1 MNDPAATIT
10 ASFAAH
16 IEEISTLAVDITDA
30 LAETSEVMVH
40 ALLSDNKV
48 LCAGSGRFSALAG
61 IFVSQ
66 LVTHYERERPGLPAI
81 ALSADSCLLNA
92 VSESSQY
99 AEALARQVNTL
110 GSPGDILF
118 LLAGTSRNAET
129 LVRAVRAAHERGL
142 TVILCHGIDQVDAL
156 SLLGTQD
163 VELAV
168 AAANPARLMESYLML
183 INCLCELIDQ
193 FLFGGEA

>member
-1 MNDPAATIT
+1 MNDPATTIT
-10 ASFAAH
+10 ASFASH
-16 IEEISTLAVDITDA
+16 IEDISTLAVNITDA

-40 ALLSDNKV
+40 ALLSDKKV
-48 LCAGSGRFSALAG
+48 LCAGSGRFSALAA
-61 IFVSQ
+61 IFASQ

-99 AEALARQVNTL
+99 AESLARQVSTL

-118 LLAGTSRNAET
+118 LLAGNTRDAESLT
-129 LVRAVRAAHERGL
+129 RAVRAAHEREL
-142 TVILCHGIDQVDAL
+142 TVILCHGANHVDAL
-156 SLLGTQD
+156 SLLGAQD

-168 AAANPARLMESYLML
+168 AVTNPARLMESYLML

-193 FLFGGEA
+193 FLFGGGA

>member
-1 MNDPAATIT
+1 MNDPATTIT

-142 TVILCHGIDQVDAL
+142 TVILCHGTNQVDAL

-168 AAANPARLMESYLML
+168 AVANPARLMESYLML

-193 FLFGGEA
+193 FLFGGEP

>member
-1 MNDPAATIT
+1 MNDPATTIT

-16 IEEISTLAVDITDA
+16 MEDISTLAITITDA

-40 ALLSDNKV
+40 ALLSDKKV
-48 LCAGSGRFSALAG
+48 LCAGSGRFCALAG
-61 IFVSQ
+61 IFASQ
-66 LVTHYERERPGLPAI
+66 LVTHYERERPGLPAV

-92 VSESSQY
+92 ISDSSQY
-99 AEALARQVNTL
+99 AESLARQVSTL

-118 LLAGTSRNAET
+118 LLAGTTKDAEP
-129 LVRAVRAAHERGL
+129 LVRAVRAAHEREM
-142 TVILCHGIDQVDAL
+142 TVILCHGANQQDAL
-156 SLLGTQD
+156 SLLGAQD
-163 VELAV
+163 VELSMPFAS
-168 AAANPARLMESYLML
+168 PARLMESYLLL

>member
-1 MNDPAATIT
+1 MNDPVTTIT

-118 LLAGTSRNAET
+118 LLAGTSRDAET

-142 TVILCHGIDQVDAL
+142 TVILCHGTNQVDAL

-168 AAANPARLMESYLML
+168 AVANPARLMESYLML